1 MATEKKKTKGKVK
14 AVEKKKNKAAGK
26 KKEERSSS
34 PTWKSFYVY

>member
-1 MATEKKKTKGKVK
+1 MATEKKNAKGKVK

-34 PTWKSFYVY
+34 PT